1 MNYTVISTENRG
13 SVGIITLKRPEALN
27 AVNRQMLEELA
38 GAVAAFEADDTLRF
52 WFCAAATRLLPPE
65 STLRNFMR
73 IWNMPSNW
81 IWN

>member
-38 GAVAAFEADDTLRF
+38 GAVAAFEADDTVAVLVLRGSDKL
-52 WFCAAATRLLPPE
+52 CRPA